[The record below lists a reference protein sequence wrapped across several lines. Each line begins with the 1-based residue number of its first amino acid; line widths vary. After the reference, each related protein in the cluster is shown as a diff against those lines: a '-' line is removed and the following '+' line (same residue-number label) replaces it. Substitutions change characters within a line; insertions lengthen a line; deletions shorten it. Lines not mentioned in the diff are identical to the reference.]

1 MTDASICMTRALTI
15 LMLCADLTARPL
27 AAQCPDGT
35 PPPCTRAVRVA
46 SAPAANSVAVLYFDN
61 LSRDTAN
68 AYLADGLTEELI
80 VRLSQVRRLDVK
92 SRFESLRVRGGAAQD
107 PRVLGRDMRTAYL
120 VSGGL
125 QRSGERVRLSVSLVR
140 TASGSQVWAN
150 VYDRTGADM
159 LQIQSDIA
167 TEVTQAITGQLLP
180 AERAS
185 LARRPTN
192 DPVAYDFYLRGIGA
206 ANTLS
211 ESGLRAGL
219 ALFDRAIA
227 RDSRFAEAWAQ
238 EAVVWLM
245 LSDSWIEGR
254 EGYAK
259 VRAAAEQAI
268 RLDSLQA
275 LAWGMLVFPAV
286 VIDFDSSAGLR
297 AGRRAVAADDR
308 LPLAHSS
315 LGMALIMAARLDDAQ
330 REMRTGWRADTLFA
344 IPALAYLHTLLMAHQ
359 VDTMA
364 AVLPRMQLALA
375 PEDTR
380 EWDGW
385 VHLMRGDA
393 AGAAARFEWPYF
405 GGWFGGERVRALVD
419 LGRMGEAR
427 ATQDSMLARAGS
439 GYFNP
444 YVIAK
449 GYAALGNSDSA
460 FAWLE
465 RAREQ
470 RTHWLIALPWD
481 PMLVPLHSDPR
492 FAALLRRVGRAP

>member
-1 MTDASICMTRALTI
+1 MVRPHTL
-15 LMLCADLTARPL
+15 LGLCIAATMRVL
-27 AAQCPDGT
+27 AAQCPDGS
-35 PPPCTRAVRVA
+35 PPPCTGAARA
-46 SAPAANSVAVLYFDN
+46 SAAPASNSVAVLYFDN

-92 SRFESLRVRGGAAQD
+92 SRFESLRVRGGSAQD
-107 PRVLGRDMRTAYL
+107 PRVLGRAMRTAYL

-125 QRSGERVRLSVSLVR
+125 QRAGERVRLSVSLVR
-140 TASGSQVWAN
+140 TSSGAQVWAN
-150 VYDRTGADM
+150 VFDRSGADI

-167 TEVTQAITGQLLP
+167 TEVTAAITGQLLP

-227 RDSRFAEAWAQ
+227 RDSGFAEAWAQ

-259 VRAAAEQAI
+259 VRAAADEAI
-268 RLDSLQA
+268 RIDSTQA

-286 VIDFDSSAGLR
+286 VLDFDSTAGLV
-297 AGRRAVAADDR
+297 AGNRAVHADDR

-315 LGMALIMAARLDDAQ
+315 LGMALVMAARLDDAR
-330 REMRTGWRADTLFA
+330 REMRTGWRADTLSGIA
-344 IPALAYLHTLLMAHQ
+344 ALAYLHTLLMSHQ

-364 AVLPRMQLALA
+364 AVLPRMELALA
-375 PEDTR
+375 PDDVR
-380 EWDGW
+380 EWEGW

-393 AGAAARFEWPYF
+393 DGAAVRLEWSYF
-405 GGWFGGERVRALVD
+405 GGWFAGERVRALVD
-419 LGRMGEAR
+419 LGRLDEAR
-427 ATQDSMLARAGS
+427 ATQDSMLAQARA

-449 GYAALGNSDSA
+449 GYAALGNTDSA

-465 RAREQ
+465 HARDQ

-481 PMLVPLHSDPR
+481 PMLSPLHADPR